1 MLFADIKDSMDL
13 LESLDPEDARRLVD
27 PALEI
32 MVEVVRRFNRRVV
45 QSTGDGIFALFG
57 APIAHEDH
65 PQRAIYAGLE
75 LQERIRRYSDTL
87 RESGRLPIFVRVGVN
102 TVEVVVRSVRT
113 DDQRVEYT
121 PIGHPTSLAS
131 RLQSLATPG
140 AVVVGEQ
147 TRKLCEGFFQFR
159 ALGPHNIKGVSQ
171 PVTAYE
177 VVELGPLRTRLEAA
191 ARRGL
196 VKFVGRE
203 AELIEIRRALERV
216 QSGHGQIVG
225 VVGEA
230 GVGKSRLFH
239 QFKATLG
246 GGFKML
252 ETSGVA
258 HAKGWVYLPLVEMLQ
273 KYFDFDF
280 QPDDDGVE
288 RRRKIE
294 NRLTQLDPGLLDTL
308 PYVSAL
314 LGVLEADD
322 PIAGMDGQLR
332 KHRTLEAIKR
342 LLVRESLAQPLL
354 IIFEDLHWF
363 DAESLEFLTLLADSL
378 PALRMLMLVNHRPGF
393 AHPSHAKSYYRQ
405 LRLDPLEANNAD
417 QLLSVLLTDAAE
429 LGPFKKLIIEKS
441 EGNPLFIEEIVRA
454 LFENGTIVREGE
466 QVRVTRPHAEI
477 SIPATVE
484 GIVAARIDRLLPEE
498 KSLLQSLAVIG
509 EEFPLP
515 LARHALGKPENE
527 LLRSLASL
535 QSAEFIYERPTTAQ
549 TEYIFKHALIH
560 DVAYKSVLQERRKA
574 IHGKTAETIEKL
586 YANRLDDHLDQ
597 LVHHYRLSGNGPK
610 TVHYLHQAGQHAY
623 ERSAVADALTHFNA
637 ALETVRQMP
646 SDGAVTELEL
656 ALQISLG
663 NSLMSTGGYAA
674 EGTAKAFERARE
686 LCGMVGDSSQLVPA
700 LFGLWAFHNF
710 GGKLKAAQ
718 ELGEELLSIA
728 KRRQDPATLLHNGG
742 FLVFRKLA
750 QDVKGFQS
758 FVERATRNGDGSNN
772 PDRAKLLSAKM
783 IGRWPSG
790 APLTLAPEKDNQ
802 ELGSNKYRNKD
813 FGFATTDHDGFA
825 CPVGSHIRRA
835 NPRDALAFPPDPK
848 LSLNIANRHRIIRRG
863 RPYREA
869 LAASGNEVEQGLLF
883 LAINASLVRQ
893 FEFIQQSWL
902 NNPKFNGLY
911 DERDPLSSAIAGGD
925 AMMTMQAKPVRERLD
940 GLPRFVTVRGAH
952 TFSCLRFGR

>member
-1 MLFADIKDSMDL
+1 MHCPSCGRENPGPNKHCSECGAALTRACSRCGSRNPAPSKFCHECGNSLTLEGSPSSDATAAGLPLEDLNVGDGERKTISVLFADIKDSMDL

-32 MVEVVRRFNRRVV
+32 MVDVVRRFNGRVV

-57 APIAHEDH
+57 APIAREDH
-65 PQRAIYAGLE
+65 PRLAIYAGLE
-75 LQERIRRYSDTL
+75 LHERIRRYSDTL

-102 TVEVVVRSVRT
+102 TGEVVVRSVRT

-121 PIGHPTSLAS
+121 LIGHPTSLAS

-147 TRKLCEGFFQFR
+147 TRKLCEGFFQSR

-203 AELIEIRRALERV
+203 AELIEMRRALEHV

-273 KYFDFDF
+273 KYFDF
-280 QPDDDGVE
+280 QPNDDGAE

-294 NRLTQLDPGLLDTL
+294 NRLSKLDPGLLDTL

-314 LGVLEADD
+314 LGVFGPDD

-332 KHRTLEAIKR
+332 KQRTLEAIKR

-417 QLLSVLLTDAAE
+417 ELLSVLLISIGCRRKRKTCCRRLRLLARNFRCRWRE
-429 LGPFKKLIIEKS
+429 MHS
-441 EGNPLFIEEIVRA
+441 EGRRTNYLKVWRPCRA
-454 LFENGTIVREGE
+454 PSSFTNG
-466 QVRVTRPHAEI
+466 
-477 SIPATVE
+477 
-484 GIVAARIDRLLPEE
+484 
-498 KSLLQSLAVIG
+498 
-509 EEFPLP
+509 
-515 LARHALGKPENE
+515 
-527 LLRSLASL
+527 
-535 QSAEFIYERPTTAQ
+535 
-549 TEYIFKHALIH
+549 
-560 DVAYKSVLQERRKA
+560 
-574 IHGKTAETIEKL
+574 
-586 YANRLDDHLDQ
+586 
-597 LVHHYRLSGNGPK
+597 
-610 TVHYLHQAGQHAY
+610 
-623 ERSAVADALTHFNA
+623 
-637 ALETVRQMP
+637 
-646 SDGAVTELEL
+646 
-656 ALQISLG
+656 
-663 NSLMSTGGYAA
+663 
-674 EGTAKAFERARE
+674 
-686 LCGMVGDSSQLVPA
+686 
-700 LFGLWAFHNF
+700 
-710 GGKLKAAQ
+710 
-718 ELGEELLSIA
+718 
-728 KRRQDPATLLHNGG
+728 RRQPRLNT
-742 FLVFRKLA
+742 
-750 QDVKGFQS
+750 S
-758 FVERATRNGDGSNN
+758 SSTR
-772 PDRAKLLSAKM
+772 
-783 IGRWPSG
+783 
-790 APLTLAPEKDNQ
+790 
-802 ELGSNKYRNKD
+802 
-813 FGFATTDHDGFA
+813 
-825 CPVGSHIRRA
+825 
-835 NPRDALAFPPDPK
+835 
-848 LSLNIANRHRIIRRG
+848 
-863 RPYREA
+863 
-869 LAASGNEVEQGLLF
+869 
-883 LAINASLVRQ
+883 
-893 FEFIQQSWL
+893 
-902 NNPKFNGLY
+902 
-911 DERDPLSSAIAGGD
+911 
-925 AMMTMQAKPVRERLD
+925 
-940 GLPRFVTVRGAH
+940 
-952 TFSCLRFGR
+952 

>member
-1 MLFADIKDSMDL
+1 
-13 LESLDPEDARRLVD
+13 
-27 PALEI
+27 
-32 MVEVVRRFNRRVV
+32 
-45 QSTGDGIFALFG
+45 
-57 APIAHEDH
+57 
-65 PQRAIYAGLE
+65 
-75 LQERIRRYSDTL
+75 
-87 RESGRLPIFVRVGVN
+87 
-102 TVEVVVRSVRT
+102 
-113 DDQRVEYT
+113 
-121 PIGHPTSLAS
+121 
-131 RLQSLATPG
+131 
-140 AVVVGEQ
+140 
-147 TRKLCEGFFQFR
+147 
-159 ALGPHNIKGVSQ
+159 
-171 PVTAYE
+171 
-177 VVELGPLRTRLEAA
+177 
-191 ARRGL
+191 
-196 VKFVGRE
+196 
-203 AELIEIRRALERV
+203 
-216 QSGHGQIVG
+216 
-225 VVGEA
+225 
-230 GVGKSRLFH
+230 
-239 QFKATLG
+239 
-246 GGFKML
+246 ML

-813 FGFATTDHDGFA
+813 FGFATTDHDCFA

-848 LSLNIANRHRIIRRG
+848 LSLNIANRHRIIRRV

-869 LAASGNEVEQGLLF
+869 
-883 LAINASLVRQ
+883 
-893 FEFIQQSWL
+893 
-902 NNPKFNGLY
+902 
-911 DERDPLSSAIAGGD
+911 
-925 AMMTMQAKPVRERLD
+925 
-940 GLPRFVTVRGAH
+940 
-952 TFSCLRFGR
+952 

>member
-1 MLFADIKDSMDL
+1 MRAGWSIL
-13 LESLDPEDARRLVD
+13 R
-27 PALEI
+27 LEI
-32 MVEVVRRFNRRVV
+32 MVEVVRRFNGRVV

-75 LQERIRRYSDTL
+75 LQEGIRRYSDTL

-102 TVEVVVRSVRT
+102 TGEVVVRSVRT

-203 AELIEIRRALERV
+203 AELVEMRRALERV

-246 GGFKML
+246 GGFKMI

-273 KYFDFDF
+273 KYFDF
-280 QPDDDGVE
+280 QPNDDGAE

-294 NRLTQLDPGLLDTL
+294 NRLTKLDPGLLDTL
-308 PYVSAL
+308 PYVNAM

-332 KHRTLEAIKR
+332 KHRTLDAIKR

-378 PALRMLMLVNHRPGF
+378 PAQRMLMLVNHRPGF

-417 QLLSVLLTDAAE
+417 ELLSVLLTDAAE
-429 LGPFKKLIIEKS
+429 LGPFKELIIEKS

-484 GIVAARIDRLLPEE
+484 GIVAARIDRLSPEE
-498 KSLLQSLAVIG
+498 KNLLQALAVIG

-527 LLRSLASL
+527 LLKSLAAL

-549 TEYIFKHALIH
+549 TEYIFKHCRLAVLPQIGH
-560 DVAYKSVLQERRKA
+560 DSGNRLAVHAVRAGRNYPRSFSRQHARRFAGSQWRRRNLSTELYPPRRK
-574 IHGKTAETIEKL
+574 
-586 YANRLDDHLDQ
+586 
-597 LVHHYRLSGNGPK
+597 
-610 TVHYLHQAGQHAY
+610 
-623 ERSAVADALTHFNA
+623 
-637 ALETVRQMP
+637 
-646 SDGAVTELEL
+646 
-656 ALQISLG
+656 
-663 NSLMSTGGYAA
+663 
-674 EGTAKAFERARE
+674 
-686 LCGMVGDSSQLVPA
+686 
-700 LFGLWAFHNF
+700 
-710 GGKLKAAQ
+710 
-718 ELGEELLSIA
+718 
-728 KRRQDPATLLHNGG
+728 
-742 FLVFRKLA
+742 
-750 QDVKGFQS
+750 
-758 FVERATRNGDGSNN
+758 
-772 PDRAKLLSAKM
+772 
-783 IGRWPSG
+783 
-790 APLTLAPEKDNQ
+790 
-802 ELGSNKYRNKD
+802 
-813 FGFATTDHDGFA
+813 
-825 CPVGSHIRRA
+825 
-835 NPRDALAFPPDPK
+835 
-848 LSLNIANRHRIIRRG
+848 
-863 RPYREA
+863 
-869 LAASGNEVEQGLLF
+869 
-883 LAINASLVRQ
+883 
-893 FEFIQQSWL
+893 
-902 NNPKFNGLY
+902 
-911 DERDPLSSAIAGGD
+911 
-925 AMMTMQAKPVRERLD
+925 
-940 GLPRFVTVRGAH
+940 
-952 TFSCLRFGR
+952 